1 MGRHLLEVSA
11 LSNADTQMLLNALS
25 LLEKIRFM
33 SRKIRFNFGFEVKIT
48 STKKYYSTN
57 LDGNREAT
65 NLQNNTHV

>member
-1 MGRHLLEVSA
+1 
-11 LSNADTQMLLNALS
+11 MLLNALS

-33 SRKIRFNFGFEVKIT
+33 SRKTRFNFGFEAKT
-48 STKKYYSTN
+48 TFTKKYYSTN